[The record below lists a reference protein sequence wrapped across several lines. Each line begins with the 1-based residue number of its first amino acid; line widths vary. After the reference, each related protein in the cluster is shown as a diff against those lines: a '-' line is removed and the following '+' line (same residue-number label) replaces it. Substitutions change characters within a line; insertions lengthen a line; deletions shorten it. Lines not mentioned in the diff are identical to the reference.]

1 MNIKLGSMSFEVS
14 RHVEIKGYAYRQVE
28 LKNYIGRFNNRIGS
42 DTFASDDAEI
52 SALHNLLCE
61 EANVT
66 PDNHQAFNIG
76 GLWFRFDDNLV
87 NISTD
92 ANIGFIGQY

>member
-61 EANVT
+61 TSSGLKGVT
-66 PDNHQAFNIG
+66 KSGIFK
-76 GLWFRFDDNLV
+76 
-87 NISTD
+87 
-92 ANIGFIGQY
+92 GFILWK